1 MFRKISLFLILLSNI
16 GWAQEINNENYVFKN
31 VNIIPMDREIVLEN
45 QTVVV
50 ESGMITAIG
59 IRSEVDVPEQF
70 IEIDGSGKFLV
81 PGIAEMHA
89 HIPGISR
96 GMEYIDET
104 LFLYLSNGITTIR
117 GMLGEAYHLELKK
130 DVEDGKI
137 LSPRIYTSS
146 PSLNGSTIRT
156 KEEARQKVIQYQ
168 KDGYDFLKIHP
179 GIKLDVFN
187 EMVSTANEVGIPFSG
202 HVPVDVG
209 VRRAIEAKYGSI
221 DHVDGYL
228 EGLVPPSKNV
238 DPNAN
243 GFFGFNFTNLVDE
256 SLLPDLVSKTKSKGV
271 WIVTTQSLMERW
283 AGDKTAQDLAAENEM
298 QYISKRTLQSW
309 TKAVSDF
316 QNGEDYDTNTAKKF
330 NQIRR
335 KIIKELH
342 EGGVD
347 ILLGSDAP
355 QIFNV
360 PGFSIQHELRY
371 LVECGLTPY
380 ETLQAGTTNPARFF
394 GQEDVYGMVKT
405 GQVADLVLL
414 KSNPIENIEAFS
426 ENEGVMVS
434 GQWLSKEMIQERL
447 AIIAEKYK

>member
-31 VNIIPMDREIVLEN
+31 VNVIPMDREIVLEN

-59 IRSEVDVPEQF
+59 IMSEVDLPGQF

-96 GMEYIDET
+96 GMEYIEET

-117 GMLGEAYHLELKK
+117 GMLGEAYHLELRK
-130 DVEDGKI
+130 DVEDGMI

-146 PSLNGSTIRT
+146 PSLNEGTIRT
-156 KEEARQKVIQYQ
+156 REEARQKVMRYQ

-238 DPNAN
+238 DPAAN

-256 SLLPDLVSKTKSKGV
+256 SLLPDHVSKTRSKGV

-309 TKAVSDF
+309 RKAVSDF
-316 QNGEDYDTNTAKKF
+316 QNGADYDTNTAKKF

-342 EGGVD
+342 DGGVD

-394 GQEDVYGMVKT
+394 GQENVYGMVKT

-414 KSNPIENIEAFS
+414 KSNPLEGIEAFS

-447 AIIAEKYK
+447 ILISQKYE